1 MKPATETTITRI
13 AADSEIFARRLVLI
27 QAVCHREPCET
38 TQNAARLRC
47 RPAKED
53 TVTKLSHYTIGRG
66 VIRVANDLVATVPDL
81 SEKLAI
87 VTGANSGL
95 GFGLAR
101 RLSAAGAEVVMAIRN
116 RAKGEAAIEKIRA
129 TVPEAKL
136 TIKSLDLSS
145 LSAVAALGEQ
155 LNAEGR
161 PIDILINNA
170 GVMTPPKRDTTAD
183 GFELQF
189 GSNHLGHFALTA
201 HLLPLLRAA
210 KGPRVV
216 SLSSLA
222 ARRGSIHFDD
232 LQFEKSYAPMSAYG
246 QSKLAVLMFALEL
259 DRRSRAGGWGIMSNA
274 AHPGLT
280 KTNLQISGP
289 SRGREKPALMERLYT
304 TSWRW
309 APFLWQEID
318 EGILPALYAAATP
331 QAEGGVFYGP
341 RGFYEA
347 AGGGV
352 APAKVPANAGN
363 ENDRTRLWELSEQLT
378 GVSYPK
384 PS

>member
-1 MKPATETTITRI
+1 MANN
-13 AADSEIFARRLVLI
+13 LI
-27 QAVCHREPCET
+27 
-38 TQNAARLRC
+38 
-47 RPAKED
+47 
-53 TVTKLSHYTIGRG
+53 
-66 VIRVANDLVATVPDL
+66 ATVPDL
-81 SEKLAI
+81 SGKLAV

-101 RLSAAGAEVVMAIRN
+101 RLSASGADVVMAIRN
-116 RAKGEAAIEKIRA
+116 RAKGEAAIEQIRTA
-129 TVPEAKL
+129 VPDAKL
-136 TIKSLDLSS
+136 TIQALDLSS
-145 LSAVAALGEQ
+145 LASVAALGEQ
-155 LNAEGR
+155 LNSEGR

-170 GVMTPPKRDTTAD
+170 GVMTPPEREATAD

-201 HLLPLLRAA
+201 RVLPLLRAA
-210 KGPRVV
+210 PAARVV

-222 ARRGSIHFDD
+222 ARRGRIHFDD
-232 LQFEKSYAPMSAYG
+232 LQFDKSYAPMAAYG
-246 QSKLAVLMFALEL
+246 QSKLAVLMFAREL
-259 DRRSRAGGWGIMSNA
+259 DRRSREAGWRIMSNA

-289 SRGREKPALMERLYT
+289 SHGRDKPALMQRLYT
-304 TSWRW
+304 ASWRFT
-309 APFLWQEID
+309 PFLWQEID
-318 EGILPALYAAATP
+318 EGMLPALYAAAAP

-352 APAKVPANAGN
+352 TEAKVPARARN
-363 ENDRTRLWELSEQLT
+363 EDDCRRLWEVSERLT
-378 GVSYPK
+378 GVSYPT

>member
-1 MKPATETTITRI
+1 M
-13 AADSEIFARRLVLI
+13 
-27 QAVCHREPCET
+27 
-38 TQNAARLRC
+38 
-47 RPAKED
+47 
-53 TVTKLSHYTIGRG
+53 
-66 VIRVANDLVATVPDL
+66 ANHLVATVPDL
-81 SEKLAI
+81 SGKLVV
-87 VTGANSGL
+87 VTGSNSGL

-101 RLSAAGAEVVMAIRN
+101 RLSAAGADVVMAIRN
-116 RAKGEAAIEKIRA
+116 RTKGEQAIEEIRA
-129 TVPEAKL
+129 TVPDAKL
-136 TIKSLDLSS
+136 TIKALDLSS
-145 LSAVAALGEQ
+145 LASVAALGDQ

-170 GVMTPPKRDTTAD
+170 GVMTPPQRDTTAD

-189 GSNHLGHFALTA
+189 GSNHLGHFALTG

-210 KGPRVV
+210 HGARVV

-222 ARRGSIHFDD
+222 ARQSGQIHFDD

-246 QSKLAVLMFALEL
+246 QSKLANLMFAREL
-259 DRRSRAGGWGIMSNA
+259 DRRSREAGWGILSSA

-289 SRGREKPALMERLYT
+289 SYGRDKPSFMERLYK

-318 EGILPALYAAATP
+318 EGILPALYAAAAP
-331 QAEGGVFYGP
+331 HAEGGAFYGP
-341 RGFYEA
+341 SGFYEMV
-347 AGGGV
+347 GGGV
-352 APAKVPANAGN
+352 KPAHVPARAQN
-363 ENDRTRLWELSEQLT
+363 EADSRRLWELSEQLT

-384 PS
+384 